1 MSVRLGRLWEGLR
14 SSYWF
19 LPSVMALGAVALA
32 FGMIQVDKL
41 SQGGAI
47 EKLGW
52 IYTGGPDG
60 ARAVLSVVAGSVMS
74 TAGVTFSITIA
85 ALSLASSQFGPRLLS
100 NFMRD
105 TGNQVVL
112 GTFLATFI
120 YCLLV
125 LRTVVGGDEAGRFVP
140 NYSVTLGVALG
151 LASLGVLIFFIHHVA
166 VSIQAPNIVAEVGE
180 ELHHSIDRLY
190 PRQIGQG
197 GSAQRQARI
206 EDEVPPDFEHRST
219 VIGARRSG
227 YLQAVEEDEV
237 MDIARKYDLLLR
249 TERRPGDFVLVDEP
263 LVRAWP
269 GDRVDDDLAKR
280 LRKVFM
286 VGARRTQTQDAE
298 FSVNQLVEVAVRALS
313 PGINDPFTAISC
325 LDQLA
330 SGLCHLAQ
338 REIPSAFRLDDQG
351 KLRVIAT
358 GTTSFAGIVDSALNQ
373 IRQYGRSSAS
383 VTIRLLE
390 EIERVLHCT
399 SDDRY
404 RAILLK
410 HADMVAQ
417 GGREA
422 IPEGQDRLDLEARYQ
437 AVLRAARS

>member
-47 EKLGW
+47 EQLGW

-166 VSIQAPNIVAEVGE
+166 VSIQAPNIVAEVGQ

-190 PRQIGQG
+190 PRQIGQA
-197 GSAQRQARI
+197 GSAQRLADDER
-206 EDEVPPDFEHRST
+206 EVPPDFEQKSS
-219 VIGARRSG
+219 VIQARRSG
-227 YLQAVEEDEV
+227 YLQALEEDEV
-237 MDIARKYDLLLR
+237 MDIARKHDLLLR
-249 TERRPGDFVLVDEP
+249 IERRPGDFVLVDEP

-269 GDRVDDDLAKR
+269 ADRVDEDVAKR

-286 VGARRTQTQDAE
+286 VGVRRTQTQDVE
-298 FSVNQLVEVAVRALS
+298 FSINQLVEVAVRALS

-325 LDQLA
+325 VNQLA

-338 REIPSAFRLDDQG
+338 REIPSAFRLDNDG

-358 GTTSFAGIVDSALNQ
+358 GATTFTGMVDSAFNQ

-390 EIERVLHCT
+390 AIERVLHCT

-410 HADMVAQ
+410 HADMVAR
-417 GGREA
+417 GGLEA
-422 IPEGQDRLDLEARYQ
+422 LPDGQDRLDLEQRYQ
-437 AVLRAARS
+437 AVLRATRG